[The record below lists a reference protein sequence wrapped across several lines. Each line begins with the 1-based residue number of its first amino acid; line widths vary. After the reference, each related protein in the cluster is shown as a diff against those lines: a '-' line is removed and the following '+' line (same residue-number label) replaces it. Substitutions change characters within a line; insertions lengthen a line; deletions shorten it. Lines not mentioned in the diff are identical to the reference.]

1 MVNVNNFKDYLGLGK
16 KPKDFDEFWNKG
28 KKEVD
33 KLGNT
38 YELKQVNLPSH
49 VANFYHLYFKGIS
62 GARVHAQLVTP
73 KKIEG
78 KHPGVLL
85 FHGYHCDCG

>member
-33 KLGNT
+33 KLTINNT
-38 YELKQVNLPSH
+38 IIQQTVKLVDDEIIYSTEMGRLKYLQNECL
-49 VANFYHLYFKGIS
+49 K
-62 GARVHAQLVTP
+62 
-73 KKIEG
+73 
-78 KHPGVLL
+78 
-85 FHGYHCDCG
+85 